1 MSTMIFVNF
10 PVKNVADATDFYEKL
25 GFTKNDDF
33 SSVDAS
39 CMVWDENFYIMLL
52 EPSFYQQ
59 FLKDK
64 KIADTHKE
72 NAALICFSME
82 SADAVKEF
90 GRLAKENGGDAY
102 HIDMGMPEEQM
113 YGLEVSDIDGNMLE
127 PMWMKQ

>member
-1 MSTMIFVNF
+1 MATMIFVNF
-10 PVKNVADATDFYEKL
+10 PVKNVADATNFYEKL
-25 GFTKNDDF
+25 GFTKNNDF
-33 SSVDAS
+33 SDTHAS
-39 CMVWDENFYIMLL
+39 CMVWDDNFYIMLL
-52 EPSFYQQ
+52 EHAFYQQ

-64 KIADTHKE
+64 KIADTQKE

-82 SADAVKEF
+82 NAEAVKEF

-102 HIDMGMPEEQM
+102 HIDMGIPEEQM